1 MLFTLTVRK
10 AADVLL
16 AEQRL
21 KRGGGAVQSLAGD
34 IADPAPD
41 SAEAA
46 MIAESVERLLGRLS
60 EELRSIA
67 IAKMEG
73 YTNTEVGARIGRTE
87 VTVER
92 KPRLIRTLWQDSV
105 G

>member
-1 MLFTLTVRK
+1 M
-10 AADVLL
+10 
-16 AEQRL
+16 
-21 KRGGGAVQSLAGD
+21 QSLAGD

-41 SAEAA
+41 PAEAA
-46 MIAESVERLLGRLS
+46 MTAESVERLLRSLS
-60 EELRSIA
+60 DELRSIA

-73 YTNTEVGARIGRTE
+73 DTNSEIGERIRRTE

-92 KPRLIRTLWQDSV
+92 KLRLIRTLWQDSV